1 MLKCANTG
9 DSLVLIKCVRGMAVQ
24 ESRQRSRMCVCVCVC
39 VCARACVCVCV
50 CGTEFYR
57 VCARL
62 LYGSGKLNE
71 HLYRGHPVAE
81 LAVTLSAAERGALE
95 PSDGAKKRHS
105 W

>member
-1 MLKCANTG
+1 
-9 DSLVLIKCVRGMAVQ
+9 MAVQ
-24 ESRQRSRMCVCVCVC
+24 ESRQRSRMCVCV
-39 VCARACVCVCV
+39 CVCVCV

-95 PSDGAKKRHS
+95 PSDGAKKRH
-105 W
+105 